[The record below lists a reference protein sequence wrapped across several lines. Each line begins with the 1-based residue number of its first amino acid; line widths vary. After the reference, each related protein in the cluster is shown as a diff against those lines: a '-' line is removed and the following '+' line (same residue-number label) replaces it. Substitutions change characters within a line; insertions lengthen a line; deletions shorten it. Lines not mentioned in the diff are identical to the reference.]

1 MNFSTYFKAISSNK
15 SVRILA
21 NEYGVS
27 HTTIYKILKGEMDNP
42 TPLVAARLCI
52 MLDLDPMELKKFDFN
67 PSDDF
72 ILETQNIVNDYA
84 SSGSEPKVDDDR
96 AYNNFHRTYIMKY
109 DYPAY
114 LGFRAYAYDEDFN
127 PGPGCVAYGDDY
139 GNVHLMSF
147 IVSSDK
153 IYKSKNPYHNIRDFL
168 NYILMIT
175 TEYGR
180 QLLDENINGFSD
192 VHFSCKYCTDF
203 IFFTTSKSIYDE
215 IKLYK
220 FDYFP
225 ELNFQLIYSRYNRK
239 METTVLS
246 GKEIIQL
253 NSRDLNE
260 NIHYPLGIKEIL

>member
-1 MNFSTYFKAISSNK
+1 MNFSTYLKAISINK

-52 MLDLDPMELKKFDFN
+52 MLDLDPEELRKFDFN

-72 ILETQNIVNDYA
+72 ILETRNIVNDYT
-84 SSGSEPKVDDDR
+84 SSGLDLKVDDDR
-96 AYNNFHRTYIMKY
+96 AYSNFHRTYIMKY
-109 DYPAY
+109 DYPVY
-114 LGFRAYAYDEDFN
+114 VRFHAYAYDDDFN
-127 PGPGCVAYGDDY
+127 PGPECFAYGTDD
-139 GNVHLMSF
+139 GTVDLMSF

-153 IYKSKNPYHNIRDFL
+153 VYKGKSPYHNIRDFL

-175 TEYGR
+175 TDHGR
-180 QLLDENINGFSD
+180 QLIDKNINRPND
-192 VHFSCKYCTDF
+192 IHYSCKDCKDY
-203 IFFTTSKSIYDE
+203 IFFTTSKAIYDE

-220 FDYFP
+220 FNCFP
-225 ELNFQLIYSRYNRK
+225 NLNFQLVYSRYNRK

-253 NSRDLNE
+253 SSKELNE
-260 NIHYPLGIKEIL
+260 VIHYPLGIKK